1 MDTRNGRPSTAPR
14 QESDPA
20 IPSRKRQRVEEN
32 TEPSPNVPSNDR
44 QAWYYPGSAVDDDDA
59 GELPPGITGG
69 NWGRK
74 HIKGA
79 RFLRRDHI
87 SAWGP
92 TRAQYDVEER
102 ARKRLRTILPEVT
115 GKPVE
120 QDPILP
126 HLRSPSPP
134 FLGPFA
140 PAPIHHSSYT
150 ASVFDPNVGAS
161 FRSNLLNSL
170 ERSASDLIQSEIGV
184 HRALGRFW
192 TVLTETANRMAK
204 EHRHALME
212 EQEPKLSQQRP
223 NMDVEPTDSPPL
235 VNGEE
240 APQTSV
246 VPPYPAVPSSRL
258 TELDEFTTPNVV
270 MNMFTVSKDITFY
283 YPSSPADLVTVSYPA
298 QVDVVKRALLAIREL
313 QEDNREC
320 MERLEDIRELLGKVK
335 GLRDAVW
342 AIMRSRAIKEI
353 EHDIEE

>member
-1 MDTRNGRPSTAPR
+1 MREFS
-14 QESDPA
+14 SH
-20 IPSRKRQRVEEN
+20 I
-32 TEPSPNVPSNDR
+32 PSNDR
-44 QAWYYPGSAVDDDDA
+44 QGWYYPGLGVDDDA
-59 GELPPGITGG
+59 EELPPGITGG

-74 HIKGA
+74 HIKGT

-102 ARKRLRTILPEVT
+102 ARKRLRPILSEIT

-134 FLGPFA
+134 MLGPFT

-192 TVLTETANRMAK
+192 TVLTETANRMAQ
-204 EHRHALME
+204 EHRHTIMQ
-212 EQEPKLSQQRP
+212 EQEEKLSQQRP
-223 NMDVEPTDSPPL
+223 NMDVEPTDGPPL
-235 VNGEE
+235 VNGEKE
-240 APQTSV
+240 TLPTLVA
-246 VPPYPAVPSSRL
+246 PPYPAVPSSRL
-258 TELDEFTTPNVV
+258 LELDEFTTSNVV
-270 MNMFTVSKDITFY
+270 MNMFTVPKDITFY
-283 YPSSPADLVTVSYPA
+283 YPSSPTDVVTVPYNS
-298 QVDVVKRALLAIREL
+298 QIDVVKRALLAIREL

-353 EHDIEE
+353 ENDIED